1 MVELEKETNMIGIKT
16 KFKDLNNN
24 SLELKAIEGKYRKV
38 IEKMEVGYYEVD
50 LKGNYLYLN
59 SEFCKILDYTKEELI
74 GNNFRS
80 FYDENTCEEI
90 YKRFNQVYISD
101 IPFPP
106 STEVK
111 LVSKKQKVIFM
122 RGIIDLLYDLSGNKI
137 GFYGIIQDITE
148 KKKMD
153 LKLQKFEQKYQSIIE
168 NMGEGYYEVDLQGN
182 FTYVNAE
189 FCEIVDYSKEEL
201 TGRNFRTY
209 FNEETSDDVYKKF
222 NKVLK
227 TEIPFPPSMEIKI
240 ITNKNKV
247 IHFEGL
253 IDLLYDS
260 SGNKIGFYGFAR
272 DVTERKK
279 MEELKDTFT
288 ERLKNEV
295 DEKTKALRDLLE
307 KKELYIE
314 EIMKASHFKSKFMA
328 IMSHELRTPMNS
340 ILGFSDLLIEDEF
353 KSLNETQKSYI
364 YDIKDSA
371 NHLLEIINQILDIS
385 KIESGKLKLSIEQ
398 IDLENTIQKMTGEL
412 SPLYKKKNLVFKVL
426 GLEKN
431 KFLNADPIRFR
442 EILYNLLSNAF
453 KYTLE
458 GIVVLMIYDN
468 AKEWRF
474 DVIDTGIGI
483 SKEDFD
489 KIFSD
494 FTRINHPHVKV
505 TEGTGLGLSLAKRL
519 VELHG
524 GNIAFESE
532 VGKGSTFYFTIPKSL
547 KSK

>member
-1 MVELEKETNMIGIKT
+1 VSLRIQLISIKEEVELEKNIVMVDIKR
-16 KFKDLNNN
+16 KLKGFNNKP
-24 SLELKAIEGKYRKV
+24 LELKVREGRYRK
-38 IEKMEVGYYEVD
+38 
-50 LKGNYLYLN
+50 
-59 SEFCKILDYTKEELI
+59 
-74 GNNFRS
+74 
-80 FYDENTCEEI
+80 
-90 YKRFNQVYISD
+90 
-101 IPFPP
+101 
-106 STEVK
+106 
-111 LVSKKQKVIFM
+111 
-122 RGIIDLLYDLSGNKI
+122 
-137 GFYGIIQDITE
+137 
-148 KKKMD
+148 
-153 LKLQKFEQKYQSIIE
+153 IIE

-182 FTYVNAE
+182 FAYVNAN

-201 TGRNFRTY
+201 TGCNYQTI
-209 FNEETSDDVYKKF
+209 FNEETSNDVYKKF
-222 NKVLK
+222 NKVFK

-240 ITNKNKV
+240 ITNKNKI

-253 IDLLYDS
+253 IDLLYDY
-260 SGNKIGFYGFAR
+260 SGNKVGFYGFAR

-279 MEELKDTFT
+279 MEQLKDTFT

-295 DEKTKALRDLLE
+295 EEKTKALRDLLE

-314 EIMKASHFKSKFMA
+314 EIMKASQFKSRFMA

-371 NHLLEIINQILDIS
+371 NHLLE
-385 KIESGKLKLSIEQ
+385 
-398 IDLENTIQKMTGEL
+398 NTIQKMKGEL

-431 KFLNADPIRFR
+431 RFLNADPIRFR

-468 AKEWRF
+468 EKEWRF

-483 SKEDFD
+483 NKENFD

-505 TEGTGLGLSLAKRL
+505 TEGTGLGLSLTKRL

-524 GNIAFESE
+524 GSIAFESE

-547 KSK
+547 KPK